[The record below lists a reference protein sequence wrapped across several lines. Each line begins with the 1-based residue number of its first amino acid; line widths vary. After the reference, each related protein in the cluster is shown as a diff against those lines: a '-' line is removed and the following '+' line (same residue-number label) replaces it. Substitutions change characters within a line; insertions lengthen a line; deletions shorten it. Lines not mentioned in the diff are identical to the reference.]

1 MSVVRFINEVEVK
14 KEKSL
19 VKLAKKANVKI
30 KLPCS
35 GKGTCG
41 KCIVKISK
49 GEVSPPTKSEIKK
62 LGEEKIKKGYRL
74 ACQVEVLDEDVSV
87 KLVD

>member
-1 MSVVRFINEVEVK
+1 MSKVKFINEVEAK
-14 KEKSL
+14 KEKNL
-19 VKLAKKANVKI
+19 VKLAKKADLKI

-41 KCIVKISK
+41 KCLVKITSGK
-49 GEVSPPTKSEIKK
+49 VSDPTKSEIKK

-74 ACQVEVLDEDVSV
+74 ACQVEIMDEDVTV
-87 KLVD
+87 KIID

>member
-1 MSVVRFINEVEVK
+1 MGKVKFINEVDAK
-14 KEKSL
+14 KEKDL

-41 KCIVKISK
+41 KCIVKITK
-49 GEVSPPTKSEIKK
+49 GEASEPTKAEIKK
-62 LGEEKIKKGYRL
+62 LGEEKIQKGYRL
-74 ACQVEVLDEDVSV
+74 ACQVEVLEDDISV
-87 KLVD
+87 KIID